1 MARKELK
8 GEQGGKKARASQREA
23 RTKKSTTTARQ
34 PLSPAKAAVFTTI
47 ALLLPFVL
55 LVFLEVG
62 LRMKHYGG
70 EMAAFDTPAVLK
82 GLYKVPGDNVARR
95 YFPQEQYPPTPPGD
109 PFLVTKPAHSMRLF
123 VFGESSAAG
132 FPYPANGTFARV
144 LRDALTDVLPSD
156 TVEVVNMGIAATN
169 SYTIADLA
177 QDVIEQKPD
186 GIIIYGGHNEYYG
199 ALGAGSTESLGSYPS
214 FVRFYLKMQNLK
226 TFLLLRNTVN
236 RGLALF
242 RGGRSTKEIE
252 NDPSRMESVVS
263 DQSIKLGDATYKRG
277 VAQYESNLRYA
288 IGKFRRAGIP
298 VFIGSTPSNLRDIV
312 PFGQNASPPDLTARK
327 EFDLAKADLGS
338 GDSIRAA
345 TEFAKARDL
354 DVVRF
359 RAPGEFQPLVEKIA
373 KETGSTYVPVLEG
386 FAAAAQYGIPGSDLF
401 LEHVHPTQAGYV
413 LIARF
418 YFDALQKAK
427 FLGRPADMS
436 RLATWDQYTQR
447 MKLTRLDQLIAYH
460 TIKTV
465 MTRWP
470 FVPVS
475 KNQDYRGT
483 YRPVDIIDS
492 IAFNTSRGGMPWS
505 RAKMVA
511 ADIYAARGQTDSA
524 VAEYDGLIRDE
535 PGIEIAYRLAGRVL
549 LFANQEDRAKWYLE
563 RAFSLQPSG
572 VTAFALGK
580 IAMKEKDLSR
590 AIPLLQQAVN
600 LSPTMAPALYQL
612 SLAYALA
619 HDIDRARSTAIQLA
633 RMAPNYPGLPQWMNT
648 IGLVQR

>member
-1 MARKELK
+1 VARKKTKDERA
-8 GEQGGKKARASQREA
+8 GKKPRTEQQ
-23 RTKKSTTTARQ
+23 RTKAKKPSGARE
-34 PLSPAKAAVFTTI
+34 PLSPAKAAVFTAI
-47 ALLLPFVL
+47 ALLLPFAL
-55 LVFLEVG
+55 LACLEIG
-62 LRMKHYGG
+62 LRVKHYGG
-70 EMAAFDTPAVLK
+70 EMSAFDTPAVLK
-82 GLYKVPGDNVARR
+82 GLYKVPGENVGKR
-95 YFPQEQYPPTPPGD
+95 YFPQEQYPPSPPGD

-132 FPYPANGTFARV
+132 FPYPPNGTFARV

-156 TVEVVNMGIAATN
+156 TVEVVNMGMAATN
-169 SYTIADLA
+169 SFTIADLA
-177 QDVIEQKPD
+177 QDVIDQKPD

-214 FVRFYLKMQNLK
+214 FVRFYLKLQNLK

-236 RGLALF
+236 SALALV

-263 DQSIKLGDATYKRG
+263 DQSIKLGDDVYKRG
-277 VAQYESNLRYA
+277 VAQYGSNLRYA

-327 EFDLAKADLGS
+327 EFDLATQTLAS
-338 GDSIRAA
+338 GDSINAA
-345 TEFAKARDL
+345 TQFAKARDL

-359 RAPGEFQPLVEKIA
+359 RAPGEFQPLIQKIA
-373 KETGSTYVPVLEG
+373 RETGSTYVPAVEG
-386 FAAAAQYGIPGSDLF
+386 FAAAAKYGIPGSDLF

-413 LIARF
+413 LLARL
-418 YFDALQKAK
+418 YFDALRKAN
-427 FLGRPADMS
+427 FLGRQADMS
-436 RLATWDQYTQR
+436 RLATWDEYTRR
-447 MKLTRLDQLIAYH
+447 MKLTRLDSLIAYH

-475 KNQDYRGT
+475 ANQDYRGT
-483 YRPVDIIDS
+483 YKPVDVIDS
-492 IAFNTSRGGMPWS
+492 VAFNTSRGGMPWA
-505 RAKMVA
+505 RAKMVT

-549 LFANQEDRAKWYLE
+549 LFANQPDRAKWYLE
-563 RAFSLQPSG
+563 RAFTLSPSG
-572 VTAFALGK
+572 ATAFALGK
-580 IAMKEKDLSR
+580 IAMQEKDLPH
-590 AIPLLQQAVN
+590 AIAMLQQAVN

-612 SLAYALA
+612 SLAYALS
-619 HDIDRARSTAIQLA
+619 HDIDRARSVALELA
-633 RMAPNYPGLPQWMNT
+633 RMAPNYPGLAQWMNT

>member
-1 MARKELK
+1 MARKDAK
-8 GEQGGKKARASQREA
+8 NDRSGKKSRAEQRST
-23 RTKKSTTTARQ
+23 RPKKSSGPRQ
-34 PLSPAKAAVFTTI
+34 PLSQTKAAVFTVI

-55 LVFLEVG
+55 LACLEIG
-62 LRMKHYGG
+62 LRIKNYGG
-70 EMAAFDTPAVLK
+70 DTSAFDTPAILK
-82 GLYKVPGDNVARR
+82 GLYKVPGDNVGKR
-95 YFPQEQYPPTPPGD
+95 YFPQEQYPPSPPGD

-123 VFGESSAAG
+123 VLGESSAAG

-144 LRDALTDVLPSD
+144 LRDALTDVLPTD
-156 TVEVVNMGIAATN
+156 TVEVANMAMAATN

-177 QDVIEQKPD
+177 QDVIDQKPD

-214 FVRFYLKMQNLK
+214 FVRFYLKLQNLK

-236 RGLALF
+236 SALTSI

-252 NDPSRMESVVS
+252 SDASRMESVVG
-263 DQSIKLGDATYKRG
+263 DQSIKFGDKTYKRG

-298 VFIGSTPSNLRDIV
+298 VFIGSTPSNLRDIA
-312 PFGQNASPPDLTARK
+312 PFGQNASPPDMTAAK
-327 EFDLAKADLGS
+327 EFNLAKTTLAS
-338 GDSIRAA
+338 GNTALAA
-345 TEFAKARDL
+345 TQFAKARDL
-354 DVVRF
+354 DVIRF
-359 RAPGEFQPLVEKIA
+359 RAPGEFQELVQKVA
-373 KETGSTYVPVLEG
+373 KETGSTYVPAVEG
-386 FAAAAQYGIPGSDLF
+386 FAAVAQYGIPGSDLF

-413 LIARF
+413 LLARF
-418 YFDALQKAK
+418 YFDALRKAN
-427 FLGRPADMS
+427 FLGRPADMT
-436 RLATWDQYTQR
+436 RLASWDEYTRR

-465 MTRWP
+465 MVRWP
-470 FVPVS
+470 FVPLA

-483 YRPVDIIDS
+483 YRPVDMIDS
-492 IAFNTSRGGMPWS
+492 IAFHTSRGGMPWS
-505 RAKMVA
+505 RAKMLA
-511 ADIYAARGQTDSA
+511 ADVYAARGQTDSA

-535 PGIEIAYRLAGRVL
+535 PGIEIAYRLAGRAL

-563 RAFSLQPSG
+563 RAFTLQPSG

-580 IAMKEKDLSR
+580 IEMQEKNLPR
-590 AIPLLQQAVN
+590 AVALLQQAVN

-612 SLAYALA
+612 SLAYALS

-633 RMAPNYPGLPQWMNT
+633 RIAPNYPGLAQWMNT